1 MTPYRSHCLHYHRL
15 VLASTVETQQQR
27 VHHLVS
33 RTFAVDLK
41 VDNDG
46 FHGTL
51 AVPPEPFA
59 CLPPHLSHEELPD
72 TPWHWSCPEELVLEH
87 KQTGKSQKENNM
99 YTSAGMDRIYHHIF
113 LSNIF
118 FSCSLSQSQLCGVSL
133 RQPEVMFCD
142 VISMRRCP
150 CCGRNMLHMNADWD
164 EPHVFTSLTQSNV
177 TGCMNIARFIYDETA
192 AVQPCEVD
200 EECVY

>member
-15 VLASTVETQQQR
+15 AKLVLASIVETQQQR

-72 TPWHWSCPEELVLEH
+72 TP
-87 KQTGKSQKENNM
+87 
-99 YTSAGMDRIYHHIF
+99 
-113 LSNIF
+113 
-118 FSCSLSQSQLCGVSL
+118 
-133 RQPEVMFCD
+133 
-142 VISMRRCP
+142 
-150 CCGRNMLHMNADWD
+150 
-164 EPHVFTSLTQSNV
+164 
-177 TGCMNIARFIYDETA
+177 
-192 AVQPCEVD
+192 
-200 EECVY
+200 